1 MLVLKSEAVFVQH
14 FLTKLF
20 DRKTEIFLR
29 FKHNEI
35 VIKAYDIISLI
46 VVFHHI
52 NKQADIDLVALDK
65 ALIYRIKSLIYKI
78 VKSFSVFGIN
88 NVNKAVKVFMK
99 LT

>member
-35 VIKAYDIISLI
+35 IIKAYDIISLI
-46 VVFHHI
+46 AFHHI

-78 VKSFSVFGIN
+78 VKSVSVFGIN
-88 NVNKAVKVFMK
+88 NVNKAVKVLIK
-99 LT
+99 LI